1 MKKLIKTRTLLKIMI
16 EKDRAIQIG
25 RPLTDMSINES
36 IKEME
41 DLEESCNRYRN
52 AFLFLVGLCFGLLL
66 LNLL

>member
-16 EKDRAIQIG
+16 EKDRAIQVG

-41 DLEESCNRYRN
+41 DLEFQSFFYRI
-52 AFLFLVGLCFGLLL
+52 AFFIMVGINLWLLF
-66 LNLL
+66 NLL

>member
-16 EKDRAIQIG
+16 EKDRAIQVG

-41 DLEESCNRYRN
+41 DLEKSCNR
-52 AFLFLVGLCFGLLL
+52 
-66 LNLL
+66 

>member
-16 EKDRAIQIG
+16 EKDRAIQMG
-25 RPLTDMSINES
+25 RPLTDISINES

-41 DLEESCNRYRN
+41 DLEKNYNRYRN
-52 AFLFLVGLCFGLLL
+52 AFLFLAGLGFGRLL